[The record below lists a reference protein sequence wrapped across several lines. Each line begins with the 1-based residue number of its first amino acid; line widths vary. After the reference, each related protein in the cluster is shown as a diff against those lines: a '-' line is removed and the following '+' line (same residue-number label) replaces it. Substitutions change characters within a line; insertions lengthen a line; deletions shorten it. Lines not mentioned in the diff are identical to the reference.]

1 MDLDPAPDP
10 DLKHCCK
17 VCTVFKFF
25 FIYKFQV
32 SVTCSKG
39 GQRNRRCCFAGAE
52 YRQYII
58 PSSSG
63 IVQYI
68 QNFGSLQNIMP
79 LTFIYEKITKFPFKQ
94 RKYIKLW
101 HKAIKQIWSAQEK
114 CETFTFMTN
123 KMGHISFHLFPL
135 SEHKHPRASGNSF
148 CFFLLGYGFPPF
160 CSCLQL
166 KRRSISC

>member
-1 MDLDPAPDP
+1 LHQSSKKSLRSNKPVKIRGFPTVFLLVDGRIQIRIMEGQKLTNLMDLDPAPDP

-101 HKAIKQIWSAQEK
+101 HKAIKQIWSA
-114 CETFTFMTN
+114 
-123 KMGHISFHLFPL
+123 
-135 SEHKHPRASGNSF
+135 
-148 CFFLLGYGFPPF
+148 
-160 CSCLQL
+160 
-166 KRRSISC
+166 